1 MSTQVGRQLALHKY
15 SMEVKLKITVKED
28 ACVGSGQC
36 ALVAGSL
43 FDQDDNGIVV
53 LLNSEPDSSEETA
66 AQKAA
71 SLCPARAI
79 SVN

>member
-1 MSTQVGRQLALHKY
+1 MI
-15 SMEVKLKITVKED
+15 ITVKKD

-43 FDQDDNGIVV
+43 FDQDDNGLVMLI
-53 LLNSEPDSSEETA
+53 NSEPAAAEELA
-66 AQKAA
+66 AKKAA

-79 SVN
+79 SVSE

>member
-1 MSTQVGRQLALHKY
+1 M
-15 SMEVKLKITVKED
+15 KITVKDD

-36 ALVAGSL
+36 ALVASSL

-53 LLNSEPDSSEETA
+53 LLNAQPSSSEEAA

-79 SVN
+79 ILND

>member
-1 MSTQVGRQLALHKY
+1 M
-15 SMEVKLKITVKED
+15 KITVKDD

-36 ALVAGSL
+36 ALVASSL

-53 LLNSEPDSSEETA
+53 LLNEEPSSSEEAA

-79 SVN
+79 ILND